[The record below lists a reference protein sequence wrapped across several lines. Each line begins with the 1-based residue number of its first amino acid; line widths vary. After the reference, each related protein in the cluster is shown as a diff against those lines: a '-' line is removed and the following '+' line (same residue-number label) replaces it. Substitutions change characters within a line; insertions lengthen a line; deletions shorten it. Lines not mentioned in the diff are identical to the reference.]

1 MPIRGGYLLA
11 AGGGA
16 ILLWS
21 GFRGRN
27 WSTSLRDL
35 ISGKPLPTTSSNP
48 IVSAAPGAGGS
59 AAPVSGGINV
69 PISALSKGKNVALG
83 MSMAAARGWVGTQFS
98 DLNALWTRESGWNN
112 HAQNPTS
119 GAYGIPQ
126 SLPAS
131 KMGALANPPT
141 SSAAAQIKWGL
152 GYIAQRYGTPSAAW
166 QHEEANGW
174 Y

>member
-1 MPIRGGYLLA
+1 MPVRGGYLLA

-16 ILLWS
+16 LLLWS
-21 GFRGRN
+21 GVRGRN
-27 WSTSLRDL
+27 WSQSLRDL
-35 ISGKPLPTTSSNP
+35 IAGKKLPATQSNP
-48 IVSAAPGAGGS
+48 IISAPNSGSSVS
-59 AAPVSGGINV
+59 PVSGGINV

-83 MSMAAARGWVGTQFS
+83 KTLAAAYGWVGTQFS

-112 HAQNPTS
+112 RAQNPSS

-131 KMGALANPPT
+131 KMGALANPPL
-141 SSAAAQIKWGL
+141 SSAAAQIRWGL
-152 GYIAQRYGTPSAAW
+152 KYIKQRYGSPSAAW
-166 QHEEANGW
+166 AHEESNGW

>member
-1 MPIRGGYLLA
+1 MPVRGGYLLA

-16 ILLWS
+16 LLLWS

-27 WSTSLRDL
+27 WSDSLRNL
-35 ISGKPLPTTSSNP
+35 IAGKPLPTSQSNP
-48 IVSAAPGAGGS
+48 IVSAPNSGS
-59 AAPVSGGINV
+59 AVSPVGGGINV

-83 MSMAAARGWVGTQFS
+83 KTMAAAHGWVGTQFS

-112 HAQNPTS
+112 HAQNPSS

-126 SLPAS
+126 SLPPS
-131 KMGALANPPT
+131 KMGVLANPPT

-152 GYIAQRYGTPSAAW
+152 GYIKGRYGSPSAALA
-166 QHEEANGW
+166 HENSNGW

>member
-1 MPIRGGYLLA
+1 MPIKGGYLLA

-16 ILLWS
+16 LLLWS
-21 GFRGRN
+21 GVRGRN

-35 ISGKPLPTTSSNP
+35 ISGKPVPATQSNP
-48 IVSAAPGAGGS
+48 ILSSPVTGGS
-59 AAPVSGGINV
+59 ASPVGGGINV

-83 MSMAAARGWVGTQFS
+83 KTMAAAYGWVGTQFS

-112 HAQNPTS
+112 HAQNPSS

-126 SLPAS
+126 SLPPS

-141 SSAAAQIKWGL
+141 SSAVAQIRWGL
-152 GYIAQRYGTPSAAW
+152 KYIKQTYKTPAGAW
-166 QHEEANGW
+166 AHEQANGW